1 MTLANP
7 PDRPDPAIYSQDQ
20 ILAMGQV
27 PTWDSPDI
35 VTNNNVPWRLYPEL
49 KVTVRNLSA
58 SVAAVN
64 TQVQVA
70 LSGFGIGMPRT
81 PLANQL
87 ITLGPSASATLNF
100 PLTQAALHGEQ
111 SIGTFVE
118 LYHPNDA
125 VTINS
130 RGSQVITGVDTASA
144 GRHLSH
150 LFPVANPRNAT
161 QEINLHI
168 FSNSLAAA
176 ISPATHVFAPFEQ
189 IDVGLT
195 VTVPTDL
202 HNTTEY
208 VTVTASGADGGLI
221 GGITLAVFVND

>member
-20 ILAMGQV
+20 ILALGQI

-35 VTNNNVPWRLYPEL
+35 VTNNDVPWRLNPEL
-49 KVTVRNLSA
+49 QVTVRNLSA

-70 LSGFGIGMPRT
+70 LSAFGIGMVRT

-111 SIGTFVE
+111 SIGAFVE

-125 VTINS
+125 VAINS
-130 RGSQVITGVDTASA
+130 RGAQAITGVDTASA
-144 GRHLSH
+144 GRHITS
-150 LFPVANPRNAT
+150 LFPVANPTSAT
-161 QEINLHI
+161 QAINLRI
-168 FSNSLAAA
+168 FSNSLAASV
-176 ISPATHVFAPFEQ
+176 SPATYVLAPFEHFNAA
-189 IDVGLT
+189 LS
-195 VTVPTDL
+195 VTVPGDL

-221 GGITLAVFVND
+221 GGVTLAVFVND